1 MDKIVYNICEKEV
14 LLEYNTIKDSLSDDS
29 TIICQHLGTFT
40 QEILISFVSLIEH
53 SLIELGEVKLI
64 QRRLIY
70 LIIECIQNI
79 IFHSDKLPDNNQL
92 AYMIIS
98 KNEYGYSIHTSNTIL
113 SKNIDKLIKNI
124 DELLKVRKDVLSK
137 LFTKKIE
144 KPTIDKMGRGGIGL
158 LTMISKSGKDFN
170 YKVSSLTN
178 EYSLFHI
185 EININ
190 N

>member
-1 MDKIVYNICEKEV
+1 MDNAVYDICEKEV
-14 LLEYNTIKDSLSDDS
+14 LSEYNTIKDSLSEDS

-40 QEILISFVSLIEH
+40 QEILISFVSLIEQALME
-53 SLIELGEVKLI
+53 SGEIKLT
-64 QRRLIY
+64 RKRLIY

-79 IFHSDKLPDNNQL
+79 IFHSNKLPDNNQL
-92 AYMIIS
+92 AYMVIS
-98 KNEYGYSIHTSNTIL
+98 KNEYGYSIHTSNTVL
-113 SKNIDKLIKNI
+113 SENINKLVSSI

-137 LFTKKIE
+137 LFTKKME
-144 KPTIDKMGRGGIGL
+144 KPEINESGHGGIGL

-170 YKVSSLTN
+170 YKVSNLTK

>member
-1 MDKIVYNICEKEV
+1 MDKATYDICEKEV

-40 QEILISFVSLIEH
+40 QKILISFVSLIEH
-53 SLIELGEVKLI
+53 ALMDSGEVKLT
-64 QRRLIY
+64 RKRLIY

-113 SKNIDKLIKNI
+113 SENIDKLITTI

-137 LFTKKIE
+137 LFTKKME
-144 KPTIDKMGRGGIGL
+144 KPEINESGHGGIGL
-158 LTMISKSGKDFN
+158 LTIISKSGKDFN
-170 YKVSSLTN
+170 YKVTSLTKK
-178 EYSLFHI
+178 YSLFHI
-185 EININ
+185 EINLN

>member
-1 MDKIVYNICEKEV
+1 MDKVVYDICEKEV
-14 LLEYNTIKDSLSDDS
+14 LLEYNTIKESLTGDS

-53 SLIELGEVKLI
+53 ALMETGEVKVI
-64 QRRLIY
+64 QKRLIY

-98 KNEYGYSIHTSNTIL
+98 RNEYGYSIHTSNTVL
-113 SKNIDKLIKNI
+113 SENIDKLIGSI

-144 KPTIDKMGRGGIGL
+144 KPEISSAGRGGIGL

-170 YKVSSLTN
+170 YKVSNLTN

>member
-1 MDKIVYNICEKEV
+1 MDKVIYDICEKEV
-14 LLEYNTIKDSLSDDS
+14 LFEYNTIKESLSEDS

-53 SLIELGEVKLI
+53 SLIESGEDKLI

-98 KNEYGYSIHTSNTIL
+98 KNKYGYSIHTSNTVL
-113 SKNIDKLIKNI
+113 SENINKLVENI

-137 LFTKKIE
+137 LFTKKME
-144 KPTIDKMGRGGIGL
+144 KPEIDIKGRGGIGL
-158 LTMISKSGKDFN
+158 LTMISKSGKNFN

-185 EININ
+185 KININ